1 MLRWVERPS
10 PAPSRLRV
18 MAVLAPAVLA
28 LTVVLSAVAW
38 VALRPAPQL
47 PAAQAAPLI
56 GRPAPELAGETLSGA
71 HLDLADLRGHV
82 VLVTVWAAWCAPCG
96 QELPLLVA
104 AQRRLGEQ
112 VRLVGIDTR
121 DGRRQARDL
130 LAAAGGDP
138 ARSVV
143 DPQGLLAAR
152 WRVAG
157 VPESIVVD
165 TRGTVRAR
173 HLGVVTARWIDEVVG
188 PLLSSPRP
196 PLRRTGG

>member
-1 MLRWVERPS
+1 MLRWVERPF

-18 MAVLAPAVLA
+18 VAGLVLA
-28 LTVVLSAVAW
+28 VVLCAVAW
-38 VALRPAPQL
+38 AALRPGPQ
-47 PAAQAAPLI
+47 PAAAQAAPLI

-104 AQRRLGEQ
+104 AQRRLGERG

-138 ARSVV
+138 AGSVV

-157 VPESIVVD
+157 VPETIVVD
-165 TRGTVRAR
+165 ARGIVRAR
-173 HLGVVTARWIDEVVG
+173 HLGVVTARWIDEVVA

-196 PLRRTGG
+196 PIRRPGG